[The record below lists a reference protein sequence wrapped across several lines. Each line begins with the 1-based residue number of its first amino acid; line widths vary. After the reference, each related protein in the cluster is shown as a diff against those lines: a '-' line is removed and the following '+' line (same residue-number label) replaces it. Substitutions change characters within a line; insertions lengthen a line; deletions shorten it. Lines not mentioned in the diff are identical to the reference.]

1 MDIKTFISSG
11 IIEDYVFGSLPEEDS
26 GILECVMSKNAEV
39 REAVLD
45 AQNTFEQLADAQ
57 AVEAPLHLKAEI
69 LGRLDFNKTLPKVE
83 LEESKDAIIIPI
95 TKKSES
101 NNFLKYS
108 LIAAS
113 LLLLLSL
120 GFNFFS
126 NKSQEA
132 KISQLAINNA
142 QLSTKITDIS
152 AQNSLILNSKNII
165 LNGVEAH
172 PGMLANVYW
181 DNNKKV
187 HLKVNNL
194 PAAPEGKQ
202 YQLWAIVDG
211 KPVDAG
217 MFDQNQSDKIQDMK
231 VIENPQAFA
240 ITLEKKGGSATP
252 TMEAMYVMG
261 AV

>member
-120 GFNFFS
+120 GFNFFN

>member
-120 GFNFFS
+120 GFNFFN

-211 KPVDAG
+211 KPVNAG
-217 MFDQNQSDKIQDMK
+217 MFDQDQSDKIQDMK